1 MVAASV
7 ELNHLLAAR
16 ACLPPLGFCDAHE
29 FFDILILR
37 TETVMLL
44 LFARNASLVGTF
56 HTGGYVCD
64 DVDRP
69 HPVGARTVAAIG
81 AIQHFEF
88 FPFSDKS
95 REDLLGQKRDAMDD
109 WDDLGTTTG
118 REV

>member
-1 MVAASV
+1 MVAARIQ
-7 ELNHLLAAR
+7 LDHLLTTWTR
-16 ACLPPLGFCDAHE
+16 LLTLGLCDAHE

-56 HTGGYVCD
+56 HTGGYACD
-64 DVDRP
+64 DVDGP
-69 HPVGARTVAAIG
+69 DPVGACTVAAIG